1 MSDIHDPAQPD
12 HPIAPGDQGPASD
25 SAPGNERPGGNV
37 SAAGN
42 ARSNDDDD
50 SAGNGNQPGNGP
62 DDPSGPDVSSDA
74 ESAGNGPDGGNGP
87 DVEDEDPADSIG
99 NRIDGGGGGAGPVGA
114 QKQGGPATGK
124 GPGRRERGRK
134 GGGGPS
140 AGAPRQGGGQS
151 AGGDPNARRAF
162 HVGDKVRAKIVTIGP
177 AGAVVDL
184 WGKEHGVLVLRE
196 VTVPGAPD
204 PKLGDGVDVVV
215 VQDGSRGGNLVVTRD
230 PTRPERGREMIA
242 QAFNANEPI
251 EGLITG
257 VNRGGLEVDLSG
269 VRAFCPSSQIDV
281 RFPPSVN
288 PKTLVL
294 TRQLF
299 KVTSLLEDGREAIVS
314 RRSILEQ
321 SVRARA
327 EEARAQIVVG
337 SIVKG
342 IVVAVKEYG
351 VFVDLGGIE
360 GMIHISELTHNR
372 GARPSDVVKVGE
384 EIEAKVLKI
393 SGGGP
398 RPQRQQQQQQGG
410 AAPAGTNA
418 PEAEEAHTSAA
429 DAVDASEQLSG
440 EVPADGEASASP
452 EAQPGAAGAA
462 PGDKD
467 KKGKRGRRG
476 PRHKEQQAVQ
486 EPQDSLPRVVL
497 SRRAIEPDPWSG
509 IEKRF
514 PNGSVHT
521 GKVARMQPFGAF
533 VELIPGIDGLLH
545 VSELG
550 DGKRLEHP
558 NEVLKDGQT
567 VTVRVERVEKGAKRI
582 SLSLLPDGVTE
593 DQIKSAVMPRVG
605 MVTKAKIVEHENFG
619 VWATIEGAVGKFARG
634 LIPPPESNEP
644 RGTDLRKVLPIG
656 KEVLVKV
663 LEVDRGRLKLSIRA
677 ALQDEERQAYRA
689 YQKEAT
695 SKTVGVSLAD
705 KLRALTT
712 RS

>member
-1 MSDIHDPAQPD
+1 MSDIHDPAHPD

-25 SAPGNERPGGNV
+25 TAVGNERPSGNV
-37 SAAGN
+37 AASGNEAGN
-42 ARSNDDDD
+42 SRASDDDDD
-50 SAGNGNQPGNGP
+50 SSGNGNQPGNGP
-62 DDPSGPDVSSDA
+62 GGDDAGPDVSMDA
-74 ESAGNGPDGGNGP
+74 ESAGNGPDA
-87 DVEDEDPADSIG
+87 EDEDPADSIG
-99 NRIDGGGGGAGPVGA
+99 NRIGGEGPQGPAGA
-114 QKQGGPATGK
+114 QKPGAPGTGK

-134 GGGGPS
+134 GGGGPN
-140 AGAPRQGGGQS
+140 AGGPKHGGAGQG

-184 WGKEHGVLVLRE
+184 WGKEHGVLDLRE
-196 VTVPGAPD
+196 VTVAGAPD

-257 VNRGGLEVDLSG
+257 VNRGGLEVDVSG

-398 RPQRQQQQQQGG
+398 RPEQHHAG
-410 AAPAGTNA
+410 APAANA
-418 PEAEEAHTSAA
+418 AASAPAEEAAH
-429 DAVDASEQLSG
+429 ASESG
-440 EVPADGEASASP
+440 EAVTESAPAEAQAGEGEAAPSA
-452 EAQPGAAGAA
+452 EAQAGAAGAG
-462 PGDKD
+462 PGD

-476 PRHKEQQAVQ
+476 PRQKEQQAAQ
-486 EPQDSLPRVVL
+486 QQDSLPRVVL
-497 SRRAIEPDPWSG
+497 SRRAIEPDPWAG
-509 IEKRF
+509 IEKKF

-533 VELIPGIDGLLH
+533 VELLPGIDGLLH

-567 VTVRVERVEKGAKRI
+567 VTVRVERVDKGAKRI

-593 DQIKSAVMPRVG
+593 AQIKGAVTPRVG

-634 LIPPPESNEP
+634 LIPPPETNEP
-644 RGTDLRKVLPIG
+644 RGTDLRRALPVG